1 MAIALS
7 TLSNVRYQFDINK
20 LNLSLVVIESDI
32 YNYEK
37 IKENFVKCSLNWFGV
52 FLYNQQI

>member
-37 IKENFVKCSLNWFGV
+37 IKENIVKCSLNWFDV

>member
-37 IKENFVKCSLNWFGV
+37 IKENIVKCSLNWFGV